1 MILVSSDGGPQEPP
15 RSEGVAGGYNHHAP
29 TGSPTGRA
37 ARLDS
42 AGCGGGYDHP
52 APTGS
57 PTGCVARLG
66 SGAAGCGVAGDW
78 GGVSGPVL
86 EGTIGPGIPSG
97 PRLRQRPGPRR
108 RRGGDFLGPEERRAA
123 AGSRA
128 RGRRE
133 DQYEAL
139 LSRASQLVAWGL
151 GRGALSHGGRTLTLR
166 GPPTRAGGRPR
177 E

>member
-1 MILVSSDGGPQEPP
+1 MILVSSYGGPKEPP

-66 SGAAGCGVAGDW
+66 SGAAGRGVAGDW
-78 GGVSGPVL
+78 GGVGA
-86 EGTIGPGIPSG
+86 GPGGDNG
-97 PRLRQRPGPRR
+97 PRHP
-108 RRGGDFLGPEERRAA
+108 LGAQAPAK
-123 AGSRA
+123 AGA
-128 RGRRE
+128 
-133 DQYEAL
+133 
-139 LSRASQLVAWGL
+139 
-151 GRGALSHGGRTLTLR
+151 
-166 GPPTRAGGRPR
+166 
-177 E
+177 